1 MITSD
6 LKLLKNE
13 EIIDKATY
21 KNFKPVG
28 SRLGVLY
35 GLQKVHKETKNRLPF
50 FRSILSV
57 LYTYLQTSKVFIT
70 IFITPLTENEYTV
83 KDSFHFGKQIC
94 KQDPDLC
101 MTSLYV
107 DSLYTHIPPN
117 KTVDI
122 CIDSL

>member
-1 MITSD
+1 MK
-6 LKLLKNE
+6 KLLIRLLIRILNQFGLDLVFYTGYKKCTRRPR
-13 EIIDKATY
+13 IDYRFSVQFCQFCTPTY
-21 KNFKPVG
+21 KLAKF
-28 SRLGVLY
+28 L
-35 GLQKVHKETKNRLPF
+35 LPF
-50 FRSILSV
+50 L
-57 LYTYLQTSKVFIT
+57 
-70 IFITPLTENEYTV
+70 TPLTENEYTV